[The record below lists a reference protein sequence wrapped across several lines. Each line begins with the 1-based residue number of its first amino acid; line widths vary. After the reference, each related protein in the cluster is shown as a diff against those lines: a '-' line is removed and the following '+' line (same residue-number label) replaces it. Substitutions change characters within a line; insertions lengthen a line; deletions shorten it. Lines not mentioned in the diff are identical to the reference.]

1 MRARVM
7 DFALSWGEREKN
19 GQQTKAIKAGDN
31 PFQLDWLQTTG
42 VKWIL
47 KEISHIKRRHLSGW
61 ITAPLAAFDGTET
74 KCSLHTVVWLNMHGS
89 ECIRRLHACYSGN
102 GEPGALEAFCFLFI
116 FLCSPDSRL
125 GRSQREDTC
134 QTNDNEVEAWA
145 TLLLKK
151 KKKISRKREKNVL
164 FNWPKVYPVFVLVLF
179 AFTRPPGSSGAPR
192 IIPTSLCCS
201 PVCLRAS

>member
-1 MRARVM
+1 M

-47 KEISHIKRRHLSGW
+47 KEISHIKRRHLSGG

-102 GEPGALEAFCFLFI
+102 GEPGALEAFCFFI
-116 FLCSPDSRL
+116 YFLCAHQIQGLEEVRGKTHAKQMIMRWRRGRL
-125 GRSQREDTC
+125 C
-134 QTNDNEVEAWA
+134 
-145 TLLLKK
+145 
-151 KKKISRKREKNVL
+151 
-164 FNWPKVYPVFVLVLF
+164 F
-179 AFTRPPGSSGAPR
+179 
-192 IIPTSLCCS
+192 
-201 PVCLRAS
+201 